1 MNLVK
6 LKNIAKVISGYAFKS
21 SDFIRNNGM
30 DSSGIPA
37 IKIKNIKNGDIDLS
51 ECDFVENNFLS
62 INERYHLK
70 RNDILVSLTGSHL
83 TQPNSVVGRIALYR
97 HSFVSLLNQRAG
109 KIIPNNKLV
118 EPLFLYAFLSQDSV
132 KESIAKKARG
142 AANQAN
148 ISPGDVEDTY
158 IYLPP
163 LPTQRRIASILSA
176 YDDLIENN
184 LKRIKLL
191 EELAQRTYEEWFVKF
206 RINGEPLPIDEKTG
220 LPEGWVKR
228 PLNEIAEII
237 SGFAF
242 KSGDYVKD
250 GKYKI
255 VTIKNVQDGYFI
267 PDTTDSLTEVPRK
280 VKQSQILKSGDIIL
294 SLTGN
299 VGRTCLVFGQNY
311 LLNQRVAK
319 LIAKRPEH
327 YSFIYFLLRSKAM
340 VVALE
345 NLSNGAAQQNLSP
358 INMGNYLVAL
368 PDDEVLNRYSNQFN
382 NHIDLI
388 CQLNN
393 EISLLK
399 ESRDILLPRLM
410 SGKINVE

>member
-1 MNLVK
+1 MNLWDEFELGKVASYGK
-6 LKNIAKVISGYAFKS
+6 EKVHAQFLDASNYISTDNMLQNKEGVIS
-21 SDFIRNNGM
+21 SDYV
-30 DSSGIPA
+30 P
-37 IKIKNIKNGDIDLS
+37 IDGRHS
-51 ECDFVENNFLS
+51 KYV
-62 INERYHLK
+62 K
-70 RNDILVSLTGSHL
+70 NDILVSNIRPYFKKIWFANKNGGCSNDVIVFKVN
-83 TQPNSVVGRIALYR
+83 QNIADPRFLYYQL
-97 HSFVSLLNQRAG
+97 SKDEFFDFMMAG
-109 KIIPNNKLV
+109 ANGTKMPRGNKDSIPNFKL
-118 EPLFLYAFLSQDSV
+118 L
-132 KESIAKKARG
+132 
-142 AANQAN
+142 
-148 ISPGDVEDTY
+148 
-158 IYLPP
+158 LPP

-191 EELAQRTYEEWFVKF
+191 EELAQRTYEEWFVKL

-220 LPEGWVKR
+220 LPEGWEKR

-255 VTIKNVQDGYFI
+255 VTIKNVQDGCFI
-267 PDTTDSLTEVPRK
+267 PETTDSLTEVPRK

-319 LIAKRPEH
+319 LVAKRPEH

-393 EISLLK
+393 EITLLK